1 MPELPEVETVRRGL
15 AELLPGRV
23 VARTA
28 VFDSP
33 KSFPNAPADV
43 EQFLYGARVTAMRRR
58 AKVLM
63 IDLDTQYSLVVHLK
77 MTGQLVFRQSSR
89 HGARVSPKESRDP
102 RNLARNFSADT
113 AREIDDFAGGHPN
126 DSLIG
131 ELPDRST
138 RVQLDF
144 VDGSRLFF
152 NDQRK
157 FGWVKLLPTDEV
169 KNLPFMQKVGPE
181 PLDETTRAEDFIQR
195 IRRRQNSMIKPAF
208 LDQAV
213 IAGVGNIYA
222 DEALWAA
229 QIHPQTRVK
238 NVSDQQLNT
247 LFTELRHVLQLSI
260 DQGGSTDKNYV
271 DAEGRKGN
279 YLTFAHVFRR
289 EGQACHRH
297 PDQEIIKL
305 KVGGRGTHICPVCQK
320 PPIFDK

>member
-23 VARTA
+23 VARTV

-43 EQFLYGARVTAMRRR
+43 EQFLHGARVMAVRRR

-63 IDLDTQYSLVVHLK
+63 IDLDTHYSLVVHLK
-77 MTGQLVFRQSSR
+77 MTGQLVFRQNSR
-89 HGARVSPKESRDP
+89 HNARVSPKKSRGP
-102 RNLARNFSADT
+102 RKVAQDFSADT
-113 AREIDDFAGGHPN
+113 AREVDDFAGGHPN
-126 DSLIG
+126 DSLVG

-138 RVQLDF
+138 RVQIDF
-144 VDGSRLFF
+144 TDGSRLFF

-157 FGWVKLLPTDEV
+157 FGWVKLLPTDGV

-181 PLDETTRAEDFIQR
+181 PLDPQTRAEDFIQR

-238 NVSDQQLNT
+238 NISDQQLNT
-247 LFTELRHVLQLSI
+247 LFNELRQILQLSI

-297 PDQEIIKL
+297 PDQEVIKL
-305 KVGGRGTHICPVCQK
+305 KVAGRGTHICPVCQVEVG
-320 PPIFDK
+320 

>member
-23 VARTA
+23 VARVA

-43 EQFLYGARVTAMRRR
+43 EQFLYGACVTAVRRR

-63 IDLDTQYSLVVHLK
+63 IDLDTRYTLVVHLK

-89 HGARVSPKESRDP
+89 HSARVSPKKSRGP
-102 RNLARNFSADT
+102 RKVAQDFSADT

-138 RVQLDF
+138 RVQIEF
-144 VDGSRLFF
+144 TDGSRLFF

-169 KNLPFMQKVGPE
+169 K
-181 PLDETTRAEDFIQR
+181 T
-195 IRRRQNSMIKPAF
+195 RRRPPRIVYSGF
-208 LDQAV
+208 
-213 IAGVGNIYA
+213 
-222 DEALWAA
+222 AA
-229 QIHPQTRVK
+229 AKIR
-238 NVSDQQLNT
+238 
-247 LFTELRHVLQLSI
+247 
-260 DQGGSTDKNYV
+260 
-271 DAEGRKGN
+271 
-279 YLTFAHVFRR
+279 
-289 EGQACHRH
+289 
-297 PDQEIIKL
+297 
-305 KVGGRGTHICPVCQK
+305 
-320 PPIFDK
+320 